1 MKSVI
6 STLALLAVAAPAY
19 ASTIPVPEPGGIGLV
34 GGVIGALIALKVLG
48 RK

>member
-6 STLALLAVAAPAY
+6 STVTLLLVAAPAF
-19 ASTIPVPEPGGIGLV
+19 AGSEIPVPEPGGIGAV
-34 GGVIGALIALKVLG
+34 VGVIGALIALKAL

>member
-1 MKSVI
+1 MKSVL

-19 ASTIPVPEPGGIGLV
+19 ASTIPVPEPGGIGAV
-34 GGVIGALIALKVLG
+34 AGAIGALIILKTL